1 MDEIQQNTCSW
12 YDPSCVLEWLRDEY
26 QAFGVWIVDSLLSAI
41 AGVFEAIP
49 PPDFMADVGQYTL
62 PPSVSWA
69 ISVFQVD
76 AGIGIIV
83 SAYTARFI
91 LKRIPIIG

>member
-49 PPDFMADVGQYTL
+49 PPT
-62 PPSVSWA
+62 SW
-69 ISVFQVD
+69 
-76 AGIGIIV
+76 
-83 SAYTARFI
+83 RM
-91 LKRIPIIG
+91 